1 MGYAARNKR
10 RKMVDSLTLPE
21 KTRLRLAEL
30 YRLQQLA
37 IEKFQGPLLTALEF
51 FDLDPT
57 LNHGINFDTGIITPA
72 PAPTKVPPPARTT
85 YTPRPGDRWEAAAPE
100 PVKEEEAS

>member
-1 MGYAARNKR
+1 MGWAARNKR

-21 KTRLRLAEL
+21 KTRVRLAEL
-30 YRLQQLA
+30 YRTQLQAQ
-37 IEKFQGPLLTALEF
+37 KDFQGPLLTALEF

-72 PAPTKVPPPARTT
+72 PAPTK
-85 YTPRPGDRWEAAAPE
+85 PE
-100 PVKEEEAS
+100 LVKEEEAS